1 MILDSMN
8 WKKLREQYEKATGNK
23 YDFNFEHQSR
33 NEFYKWVYRN
43 QTIAEDYLKFLKFM
57 GALPEEE
64 SKIAEVGKYFDD
76 TITLDNNIN
85 MITPCVDNIYYYRAK
100 PGDQLIIGQL
110 IIRDKKFEVIAKD
123 DVLDFDRY
131 ITQNP
136 YNEYCIKNWE
146 RAHNNGINITVGVY
160 GSIYDKDYQSKIDSL
175 KLLKEKLE
183 KEYKEGYATIG
194 DSYFYAIA
202 SDREHDD
209 EYITPAQK
217 LINKKLGR
225 KYF

>member
-8 WKKLREQYEKATGNK
+8 LKKLIEQYEKSTGIKFDIN
-23 YDFNFEHQSR
+23 NEHQTR
-33 NEFYKWVYRN
+33 GGFYEWVNRN
-43 QTIAEDYLKFLKFM
+43 QAISEDYLKFLKFM
-57 GALPEEE
+57 RALPEEE
-64 SKIAEVGKYFDD
+64 SKIAEVGKCFDD

-85 MITPCVDNIYYYRAK
+85 MITPCVDKIYYYKAK
-100 PGDQLIIGQL
+100 PSEEIIAGQL
-110 IIRDKKFEVIAKD
+110 IIKDKMFKLLAKD
-123 DVLDFDRY
+123 DILDFDRY

-136 YNEYCIKNWE
+136 YNEYCVENWE
-146 RAHNNGINITVGVY
+146 QVHNNGINITVGVY

-183 KEYKEGYATIG
+183 KEYKEEYATIG

-202 SDREHDD
+202 SDREPDD